1 MVVCY
6 FHFHHL
12 TVTVVVTLPLTDHRT
27 VLCAHGVCVVGGGGG
42 GGGGEEGCWSVWTF
56 CTIFPYA

>member
-27 VLCAHGVCVVGGGGG
+27 GLCAHGVCVGGGGE
-42 GGGGEEGCWSVWTF
+42 GGEEGCWSVWTF